1 MNLILLGAPGAGKG
15 TQGALLEER
24 LGMGRI
30 ATGDLL
36 RDAVRRGTP
45 LGQKAKSYMDAGELV
60 PDAVILGLVGEAAA
74 SGNNVFDGFPRTTV
88 QAEAL
93 DKLLAERGQR
103 IDAVVLVDV
112 PDELLVRRIAGR
124 RSCPTCGAVYNI
136 HVQPPVQAGVC
147 DKCGSALTQR
157 ADDTEETVQRRLQV
171 YREQTEPLI
180 EYYRSRGAPFHTV
193 DGARAVDEVF
203 ADVRH
208 ALGVEADGGAS

>member
-36 RDAVRRGTP
+36 RDAVRQGTP
-45 LGQKAKSYMDAGELV
+45 LGQKAKAFMDAGELV

-93 DKLLAERGQR
+93 DALLAETGQR
-103 IDAVVLVDV
+103 IDAVVLVNV
-112 PDELLVRRIAGR
+112 PDELIVRRIAGR
-124 RSCPTCGAVYNI
+124 RSCPQCGAVYNV
-136 HVQPPVQAGVC
+136 HFQAPVQAGVC
-147 DKCGSALTQR
+147 DKCGSGLTQR

-180 EYYRSRGAPFHTV
+180 DYYRGRGAPFHSV
-193 DGARAVDEVF
+193 DGTRAVDDVF
-203 ADVRH
+203 ADVSR
-208 ALGVEADGGAS
+208 ALGHAPDGKAR